1 MMLDEILKEI
11 GEIKVPGFFV
21 TVDFVEVSSVVPPLG
36 IENFILQK
44 YQSIKK
50 GTKGRKFSYQ
60 TNGWR
65 MHFTFFPTDS
75 VVEPKYAMMNKFVTA
90 KKRPYILDET

>member
-11 GEIKVPGFFV
+11 SEIKVPGFFV

-65 MHFTFFPTDS
+65 MHFTFFPTDR
-75 VVEPKYAMMNKFVTA
+75 VVDERYALKNKVL
-90 KKRPYILDET
+90 KMKNK